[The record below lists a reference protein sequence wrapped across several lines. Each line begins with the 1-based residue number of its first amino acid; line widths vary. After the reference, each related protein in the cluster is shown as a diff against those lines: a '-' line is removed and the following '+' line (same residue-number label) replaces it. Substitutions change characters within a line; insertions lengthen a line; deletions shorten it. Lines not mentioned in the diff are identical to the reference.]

1 MKGWHNDNYRHS
13 LAARGYRL
21 SMKYDISKIKPS
33 MSLPVPNYN
42 IDLNP
47 TERHLRR
54 IAKEDM
60 RNDARL
66 GKEVLT
72 DRSFRQ
78 MIENLDRKQHMR
90 DSINK
95 HFEEL
100 SRMPGD
106 KLLDKFQEDWGRGM
120 TDEQLDNKYVDK
132 FPSSYENIRRSS
144 RSDVGRLKELV
155 IYRNI
160 MAKIEA
166 KKAYN
171 EQMEEE
177 ERELALR
184 RL

>member
-1 MKGWHNDNYRHS
+1 MEKKR
-13 LAARGYRL
+13 
-21 SMKYDISKIKPS
+21 
-33 MSLPVPNYN
+33 
-42 IDLNP
+42 
-47 TERHLRR
+47 E
-54 IAKEDM
+54 
-60 RNDARL
+60 
-66 GKEVLT
+66 
-72 DRSFRQ
+72 
-78 MIENLDRKQHMR
+78 QHMR

-95 HFEEL
+95 HFERE
-100 SRMPGD
+100 GD